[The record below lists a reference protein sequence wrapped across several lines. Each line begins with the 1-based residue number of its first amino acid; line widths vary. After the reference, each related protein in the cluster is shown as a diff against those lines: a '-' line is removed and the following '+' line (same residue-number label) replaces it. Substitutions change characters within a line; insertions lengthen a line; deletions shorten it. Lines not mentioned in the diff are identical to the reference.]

1 MSKTKKSEKNEMA
14 NNVLLD
20 VVEHIKDDNIISS
33 KKGIKYSC
41 CAAVKHTTKENSLND
56 LNKGLTV
63 YLTKKDTTGKN
74 DVYSSYVQC
83 SKCPTQEGNTM
94 CHIHT
99 KTNPDKLIKMEDLI
113 KNAFKA
119 SVEHEYYDNKGI
131 RGAKGNKKNNV
142 RDNKQQYSIKNINY
156 ILDSD
161 NDTIIR
167 ILEQMAQKIVFK
179 YITNSKVSKSSVN
192 TQSNKELL
200 EFLEKKNGENNS
212 NELVEFNTENDSYD
226 LVESETEPENNLLLS
241 SHQDNIDENNEDDE
255 DTEDNQE
262 EDNKEEEEEEEGVEC
277 VEITTING
285 TTFYLDE
292 SSNEVY
298 KIVEDQNILIG
309 KLKEVNEKYFQ
320 INHKDKK
327 WSIFSE
333 ETKNGKPNL
342 KCYLTNKKF
351 DLNLK
356 PLK

>member
-1 MSKTKKSEKNEMA
+1 MNKVKKSEKIGTTND
-14 NNVLLD
+14 VLLD
-20 VVEHIKDDNIISS
+20 VVEHIKDDNIISN

-74 DVYSSYVQC
+74 DIYSSYVQC

-119 SVEHEYYDNKGI
+119 SVDHEYYDNKGI
-131 RGAKGNKKNNV
+131 RGAKGNKKNNNV
-142 RDNKQQYSIKNINY
+142 RDNKQPYSIKNINY

-179 YITNSKVSKSSVN
+179 YITNSKVSKASSN

-200 EFLEKKNGENNS
+200 EFLEKKNEENNS
-212 NELVEFNTENDSYD
+212 NELVEFDTENDSYE
-226 LVESETEPENNLLLS
+226 LVESETENNLLLS
-241 SHQDNIDENNEDDE
+241 SHQDNIDENNQDDE
-255 DTEDNQE
+255 DAEDE
-262 EDNKEEEEEEEGVEC
+262 EDNDEEGVEC

-333 ETKNGKPNL
+333 ETKNGKPTL